1 MSESLNTQEL
11 TDNSLIIPI
20 PTESTDAAQDIIS
33 VSNEDTTTTTTT
45 IANTTTTESRVRKSS
60 SPNEENDK
68 KRSKKEFHSRQ
79 K

>member
-11 TDNSLIIPI
+11 TDNSSIIPI

-33 VSNEDTTTTTTT
+33 VSNEDTTTTT
-45 IANTTTTESRVRKSS
+45 IATTESRVRKSS

>member
-11 TDNSLIIPI
+11 TDNSSIIPI

-33 VSNEDTTTTTTT
+33 VSNEDTTTTTT
-45 IANTTTTESRVRKSS
+45 TTTTESRVRKSS